1 MNIKTL
7 EKMSTA
13 IYIAVEDSIA
23 NDISDGIKWAINR
36 IKELETCM
44 MCSNGKNYI
53 CDKCLVVWEKAEAR
67 QVEMLDE
74 CRKRVITLE
83 GK

>member
-1 MNIKTL
+1 MGVLTRRYCDKCGKTITGCYCS
-7 EKMSTA
+7 KQ
-13 IYIAVEDSIA
+13 
-23 NDISDGIKWAINR
+23 R

-74 CRKRVITLE
+74 CRKRVIALE